1 MPYLDMA
8 FVHPDRAKNVGD
20 ARAQAGRATSV
31 RGRAG
36 DLAPAQGR
44 NRRRKWEDTQ
54 DEQYPM
60 AGGEI
65 QAPDEYDKTSGN
77 RPGNRRPEHAQ
88 GPGKKAKF
96 EHTRPPRP
104 NAFDADRNRRPE
116 VEASVSPKRSDPPRP
131 NKEKPGRRNAD
142 REKLDKARQLAP
154 KYPDIR
160 DIDAWRKRAQ
170 TNERIW
176 QAEDAFVY
184 RHLRFD
190 QCPKGLAFKEWKIR
204 VHREME
210 GLGLEHPFTGRHTKR
225 EPEDEINKETVAG
238 ETEAAVATAQKEE
251 ESKRRVEMERM
262 AADDGFDI
270 DIYGDEETRRKYEP
284 WIRSRMDRV

>member
-20 ARAQAGRATSV
+20 ARAQAGRATPG

-36 DLAPAQGR
+36 DVAPAQGR
-44 NRRRKWEDTQ
+44 NWKRERESYQ
-54 DEQYPM
+54 DEHFPVG
-60 AGGEI
+60 GGEF
-65 QAPDEYDKTSGN
+65 QAPDGYVKHSGN
-77 RPGNRRPEHAQ
+77 PPDNRGPEHAQ
-88 GPGKKAKF
+88 GPRKKAKS
-96 EHTRPPRP
+96 EHTPAPRP
-104 NAFDADRNRRPE
+104 NAFDADHNKRPKVE
-116 VEASVSPKRSDPPRP
+116 VSVPPKRSDPR
-131 NKEKPGRRNAD
+131 KRGSGRRND
-142 REKLDKARQLAP
+142 QLDKALQLAP
-154 KYPDIR
+154 KYPDLQ
-160 DIDAWRKRAQ
+160 DIDAWRKLAQ
-170 TNERIW
+170 TNERSW

-210 GLGLEHPFTGRHTKR
+210 GLGLEHPFTGPQTKHA
-225 EPEDEINKETVAG
+225 PEDEVDKKSGSGV
-238 ETEAAVATAQKEE
+238 TEATVATAQKEE

-262 AADDGFDI
+262 VADDGFDI

-284 WIRSRMDRV
+284 WIRSRMD

>member
-1 MPYLDMA
+1 MA

-54 DEQYPM
+54 DEQYSM
-60 AGGEI
+60 AGGEV

-77 RPGNRRPEHAQ
+77 QPGNRRPEHAQ

-104 NAFDADRNRRPE
+104 NAFDADRNKRLK
-116 VEASVSPKRSDPPRP
+116 VEAPVPPKKNDHRKKDS
-131 NKEKPGRRNAD
+131 GRRKD
-142 REKLDKARQLAP
+142 QLDKALQLAP
-154 KYPDIR
+154 KYPDLQ
-160 DIDAWRKRAQ
+160 DIDAWRKLAQ
-170 TNERIW
+170 TNERSW

-190 QCPKGLAFKEWKIR
+190 QCPKGLAFKEWRIR

-210 GLGLEHPFTGRHTKR
+210 GLGLEHPFLGPHTKQA
-225 EPEDEINKETVAG
+225 PEEEVKTDTVA
-238 ETEAAVATAQKEE
+238 EVTEAAVVTAQKEE
-251 ESKRRVEMERM
+251 ESKRRMEMERM
-262 AADDGFDI
+262 NADDGFDI

-284 WIRSRMDRV
+284 WIRSRMDRA

>member
-1 MPYLDMA
+1 MA

-31 RGRAG
+31 RERAG

-44 NRRRKWEDTQ
+44 NRKRKWENSQ
-54 DEQYPM
+54 DEKYPM
-60 AGGEI
+60 VGGEV
-65 QAPDEYDKTSGN
+65 QTLNGRVKTAEN
-77 RPGNRRPEHAQ
+77 RPGNIRPEYAQ
-88 GPGKKAKF
+88 GPGKKVKF
-96 EHTRPPRP
+96 DHTRPPRP
-104 NAFDADRNRRPE
+104 NAFDADRSKRPE
-116 VEASVSPKRSDPPRP
+116 VEASVPPKRSDPPRP

-160 DIDAWRKRAQ
+160 DIDAWRKLAQ
-170 TNERIW
+170 TNERSW

-210 GLGLEHPFTGRHTKR
+210 GLGLEHPFAGPQTKHA
-225 EPEDEINKETVAG
+225 PEDEVDKKSVAG
-238 ETEAAVATAQKEE
+238 VTEATVATAQKGE
-251 ESKRRVEMERM
+251 ESKRRMEMERM
-262 AADDGFDI
+262 VADDGFDI